1 MGESAHRWAEMKKF
15 LKWLAISATGIFV
28 LFVALVV
35 FAIAGPKPAV
45 VEGTDRPEWLPEQA
59 TQIFHRSR
67 EGFGWWKAAEFTI
80 SEKDFRAHAEMRGWK
95 LVEVKNLSKIQTL
108 QFLRPSGTAFSE
120 EDSKPIP
127 RALVFERRASN
138 NGGISVSF
146 DFSTD
151 RAYYNESHR

>member
-1 MGESAHRWAEMKKF
+1 
-15 LKWLAISATGIFV
+15 
-28 LFVALVV
+28 
-35 FAIAGPKPAV
+35 
-45 VEGTDRPEWLPEQA
+45 
-59 TQIFHRSR
+59 
-67 EGFGWWKAAEFTI
+67 
-80 SEKDFRAHAEMRGWK
+80 MRGWK
-95 LVEVKNLSKIQTL
+95 LVEVKNLSKTQTL

-138 NGGISVSF
+138 HGGISVSF